1 MKIVAFNGSPKAEE
15 SSTHVMVDAFL
26 EGAARAGAEVENVFL
41 AQKTIGH
48 CLGCFQCWA
57 SPAGKCVLKDDME
70 DLIER
75 YSAADLVVFATP
87 LHNDNISSHL
97 KVFIDRLLPTGD
109 PHFMVDEGGETVHP
123 SRGGRKIPKFVMI
136 SNCGF
141 PEQSHFQVLRLLT
154 KRMARN
160 YRTEFVAEIY
170 RGGGPWLTEPAAA
183 EAVEGY
189 REVVQAAGEEVVR
202 AGRLSEETRE
212 RLEQPLIPSPDFLEF
227 YREGV
232 NRYWDDLWGRQG

>member
-26 EGAARAGAEVENVFL
+26 KGAARAGAEVENVFL
-41 AQKTIGH
+41 AQKTIEH

-57 SPAGKCVLKDDME
+57 SPAGTCVLKDDMD
-70 DLIER
+70 DLLER
-75 YSAADLVVFATP
+75 YSAADIVVFATP
-87 LHNDNISSHL
+87 LHNDNVSSHL

-109 PHFMVDEGGETVHP
+109 PHFAVDEGGETVHP
-123 SRGGRKIPKFVMI
+123 SRGGKIPKFVMI

-183 EAVEGY
+183 EAVAAY
-189 REVVQAAGEEVVR
+189 REQVRAAGEEVVP

-212 RLEQPLIPSPDFLEF
+212 RLEQPLIPSPDFYEF
-227 YREGV
+227 YRQEV
-232 NRYWDDLWGRQG
+232 NRYWDNLWAGRG